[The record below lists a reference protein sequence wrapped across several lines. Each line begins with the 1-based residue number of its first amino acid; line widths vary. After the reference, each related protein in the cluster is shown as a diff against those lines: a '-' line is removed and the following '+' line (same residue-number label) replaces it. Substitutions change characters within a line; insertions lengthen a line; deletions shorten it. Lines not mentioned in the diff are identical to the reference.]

1 MAKAINYKTWC
12 INNITPQ
19 SWSRIVLKSI
29 PELRDSGFTLNE
41 LENPSE
47 TLELDEST
55 MDVLNKWLNE
65 LYDIQI
71 AQEALV

>member
-29 PELRDSGFTLNE
+29 PELREAGFTLQE
-41 LENPSE
+41 LENPSD
-47 TLELDEST
+47 TLELNQET
-55 MDVLNKWLNE
+55 MVILNKWLQE
-65 LYDIQI
+65 LYDIQM
-71 AQEALV
+71 EEESLV

>member
-29 PELRDSGFTLNE
+29 PELREAGFTLQE
-41 LENPSE
+41 LENPSD
-47 TLELDEST
+47 TLELNQET
-55 MDVLNKWLNE
+55 MVVLNKWLQE
-65 LYDIQI
+65 LYDIQM
-71 AQEALV
+71 EEESLV